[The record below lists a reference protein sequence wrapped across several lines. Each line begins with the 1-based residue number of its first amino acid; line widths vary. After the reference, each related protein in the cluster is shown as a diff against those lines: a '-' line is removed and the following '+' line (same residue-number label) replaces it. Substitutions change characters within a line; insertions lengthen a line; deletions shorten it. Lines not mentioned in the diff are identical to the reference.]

1 MIVSAFYEN
10 IRTGAVHDGLPMTE
24 AVKLLCESGLKGL
37 YVSYESTVHFS
48 GELDEVLRETGIK
61 VTGLHSWIDF
71 SRDKTG
77 YKNLIDQAVSL
88 GTDHV
93 LIVPVCTDQ
102 NMETLIEGMKNAVEY
117 GAARGIRVFM
127 EDLDQA
133 NSPYN
138 NLAGL
143 KLFLE
148 RIPGL
153 LCCFDTGNLIMHQE
167 DEVDGFK
174 QLQNRIRAL
183 HLKDR
188 VIRPQ
193 NPDDIGKQILDG
205 SCRYPAPV
213 GSGYI
218 RIREILEIAA
228 DLPMI
233 VELYD
238 YGPSH
243 MLDGIRSS
251 IEWVQEK
258 ALKVNP

>member
-1 MIVSAFYEN
+1 MA
-10 IRTGAVHDGLPMTE
+10 E
-24 AVKLLCESGLKGL
+24 AVKSLCESGLKGL
-37 YVSYESTVHFS
+37 YVSYESTVQFS
-48 GELDEVLRETGIK
+48 DELDEVLRETGIGI
-61 VTGLHSWIDF
+61 TGLHSWIDF
-71 SRDKTG
+71 SRNENG
-77 YKNLIDQAVSL
+77 YKDLVEQAVRL

-93 LIVPVCTDQ
+93 LIVPVCSGQDIE
-102 NMETLIEGMKNAVEY
+102 NLIEGMIDAVEY
-117 GAARGIRVFM
+117 GAARGVQVYM

-133 NSPYN
+133 DSPYN

-167 DEVDGFK
+167 DEVDGFR

-188 VIRPQ
+188 AIRPQ
-193 NPDDIGKQILDG
+193 NPDDIGKQILNG

-218 RIREILEIAA
+218 RIREILEMAVG
-228 DLPMI
+228 LPMI

-238 YGPSH
+238 YSPSH

-251 IEWVQEK
+251 IESVQEK
-258 ALKVNP
+258 AL